1 MFAFIEE
8 DLALTAPWPVGRQVT
23 QRETLRAQEN
33 CSVASIQKTSFSASL
48 LPRSPGAW

>member
-1 MFAFIEE
+1 MFAFKEE
-8 DLALTAPWPVGRQVT
+8 DLALTSPWPAGRQVT

-33 CSVASIQKTSFSASL
+33 CSVASIQKTSLPASL